1 MSPNQGGFG
10 SVVLRLRPRFR
21 SGSLWAPRAGPAG
34 GPGGVSAEPST
45 PDFRCT
51 DEGTAEGRE
60 RDRPPAPWSRLAP
73 PSLPGQL
80 LRADAHQAPGE
91 AHGRHLF
98 VLFFL
103 NSPGDVEM

>member
-1 MSPNQGGFG
+1 MSPKQGGFG
-10 SVVLRLRPRFR
+10 SVVLHLQPRFR

-80 LRADAHQAPGE
+80 LRADAHQAPRGG
-91 AHGRHLF
+91 ARQASF
-98 VLFFL
+98 CFFF
-103 NSPGDVEM
+103 